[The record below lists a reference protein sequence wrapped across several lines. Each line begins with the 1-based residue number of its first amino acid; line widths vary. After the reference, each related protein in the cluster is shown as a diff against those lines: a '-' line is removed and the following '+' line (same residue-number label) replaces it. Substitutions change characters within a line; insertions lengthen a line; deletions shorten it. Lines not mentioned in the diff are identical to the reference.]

1 MKTLKFKTN
10 IKCTGCVAG
19 VTPNLDQVAG
29 QGNWTVDLQSPE
41 RILTVQTEA
50 ADAEAIEEAVVRAGF
65 RAEPVE
71 VQ

>member
-10 IKCTGCVAG
+10 IKCMGCVAG
-19 VTPNLDQVAG
+19 VTPKLDEVAG
-29 QGNWTVDLQSPE
+29 QGNWSVDLQSPE
-41 RILTVQTEA
+41 RILTVKTEQVEG
-50 ADAEAIEEAVVRAGF
+50 EAIEEAVVQAGF